1 MRSGT
6 RLPML
11 LTLAAA
17 LLSPALA
24 GSQSPSPEVVIAI
37 RAGRLLDVREGRLH
51 ENMVVLVRGER
62 IEAVG
67 PAADLPIP
75 PGARVIDLSEA
86 TVLPGLIDAHTHL
99 TWDPQSQRSTPSDV
113 AIPHEPL
120 IGAGTARRT
129 LLAGFTAARN
139 LGSTGFSDL
148 ALREAIAAGDVPGPR
163 LRAAGT
169 GMGIPGG
176 VCDSVFRGGGTAQGT
191 EAVAQKVRELAHAG
205 ADTIKL
211 CAGGGV
217 VATPRDAEAV
227 EFSEEELRTLVA
239 EAHAAGLPV
248 AAHAQGPEAVG
259 RAVAAGVDSIEHG
272 GLINDELVLQ
282 MKQKNIYL
290 VPTLYRLEWRV
301 EFAEKRGIDAAQ
313 LERLRQAVATNQGNI
328 RRAIRLG
335 VPIAL
340 GSDATVYPHGLNAR
354 ELASLVQL
362 GLSPLEALR
371 AATLNAA
378 ALLRWSDDI
387 GSLETGKYADII
399 AVVGDPLQDITTVQQ
414 VRFVMKGGRVYRND
428 FGGSDCCPL
437 QR

>member
-1 MRSGT
+1 MRTRT
-6 RLPML
+6 RLFVL
-11 LTLAAA
+11 LALAAA
-17 LLSPALA
+17 LLSPARA
-24 GSQSPSPEVVIAI
+24 DSQSPSPEGVIAI
-37 RAGRLLDVREGRLH
+37 RAGRLLDVREGRLR

-75 PGARVIDLSEA
+75 TDARVIDLSDA

-99 TWDPQSQRSTPSDV
+99 TWNPQSQRNTPPDV

-120 IGAGTARRT
+120 IGAGTARLT

-148 ALREAIAAGDVPGPR
+148 ALRDAIAAGDVPGPR

-169 GMGIPGG
+169 GMGTPGG
-176 VCDSVFRGGGTAQGT
+176 VCDNVFQGGGTAQGA
-191 EAVAQKVRELAHAG
+191 EAVAKKVRDLVHAG

-217 VATPRDAEAV
+217 LATPRDAEAV
-227 EFSEEELRTLVA
+227 EFSEEELRALVA
-239 EAHAAGLPV
+239 EAHGAGLPV
-248 AAHAQGPEAVG
+248 AAHAQGPLAIR

-272 GLINDELVLQ
+272 GLIDEETALQ

-290 VPTLYRLEWRV
+290 VPTVYRLEWRV
-301 EFAEKRGIDAAQ
+301 EFAEKRGVDPAQ
-313 LERLRQAVATNQGNI
+313 LERLKQAVAANQENI

-335 VPIAL
+335 TPIAV
-340 GSDATVYPHGLNAR
+340 GTDATVYPHGLNAR
-354 ELASLVQL
+354 ELASLVRL
-362 GLSPLEALR
+362 GLSPLETLR

-387 GSLETGKYADII
+387 GSLEAGKYADLI
-399 AVVGDPLQDITTVQQ
+399 AVVGDPLQDISTLQQ

-428 FGGSDCCPL
+428 FAGSDCCLPEE
-437 QR
+437 